1 MTIYHTDPDPVQS
14 QNHVIDPKVV
24 NEIFSD
30 LSADLYMSVLK
41 HVPLNFMQVKEFS
54 QNALAELKKVDS
66 AVKHDRP
73 HHVIH
78 ILSGLVSAG
87 LVQTESYEVREAPY
101 SRLVGSVLK
110 YRLTDN
116 GKEMLK

>member
-1 MTIYHTDPDPVQS
+1 MTIYHTDPVQS
-14 QNHVIDPKVV
+14 QNHVIDPKVW

-101 SRLVGSVLK
+101 SRLVGSILK